1 MALLEQTIQ
10 ALERT
15 KHSSLSRFSKAR
27 ADHLSTVAAGMA
39 AKTQIMNHEA
49 LLGIYTPEVRGALAG
64 YERYLE
70 DETRRLTERERDL
83 EGLLEEYESVKG
95 LGEAGRRV
103 WMVRGEIER
112 VRRDIERLEGG
123 G

>member
-1 MALLEQTIQ
+1 
-10 ALERT
+10 
-15 KHSSLSRFSKAR
+15 
-27 ADHLSTVAAGMA
+27 MA

-49 LLGIYTPEVRGALAG
+49 LLGIYTPEERGALAG

-95 LGEAGRRV
+95 LAEVGRRV
-103 WMVRGEIER
+103 WMVKGEIER